1 LLNRESWAVFCCPAQ
16 GSLCAIRTRRL
27 ELGKLTEI
35 RWHGRAGQG
44 IVTAGELLA
53 ESALKHDMYFQA
65 FPDYGPERMGAP
77 IKSYTRISDE
87 PIDVHYQILNP
98 EIVVVVNPNLLGVEN
113 VTEGLVENGILIV
126 NSPESPANIRA
137 LVGLENSK
145 IKVFTV
151 DATGIALE
159 ALKRDIPATIMLG
172 AIVRASGVV
181 DLHDAVEVVKEKL
194 GEKLRGEVVDANVKA
209 LHRAYDEVKEG

>member
-1 LLNRESWAVFCCPAQ
+1 LA
-16 GSLCAIRTRRL
+16 
-27 ELGKLTEI
+27 KLTEI

-53 ESALKHDMYFQA
+53 EGALKENMYFQA

-98 EIVVVVNPNLLGVEN
+98 EVVVVVNPNVLSVVD
-113 VTEGLVENGILIV
+113 VTEGLAEDGVVIV
-126 NSPESPANIRA
+126 NSPDPPERIREA
-137 LVGLENSK
+137 LGLTGK
-145 IKVFTV
+145 KARVFTV

-159 ALKRDIPATIMLG
+159 TLKRDIPATLMLG
-172 AIVRASGVV
+172 AIIRATGLV
-181 DLHDAVEVVKEKL
+181 DLEKTVEVVQEKL
-194 GEKLRGEVVDANVKA
+194 GAKLRGEVVDANVTA
-209 LHRAYDEVKEG
+209 LRRAHEAVKEG